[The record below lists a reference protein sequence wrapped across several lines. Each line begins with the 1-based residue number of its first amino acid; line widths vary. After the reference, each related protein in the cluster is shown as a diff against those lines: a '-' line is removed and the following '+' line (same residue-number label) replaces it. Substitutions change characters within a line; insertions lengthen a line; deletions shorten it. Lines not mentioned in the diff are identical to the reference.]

1 MLKCPQPEVKHV
13 TKQEAIDHFG
23 GVTGLAAALNIKP
36 QAVSQWKVIPAGR
49 QYELEVKTGGVLK
62 ADSKAA

>member
-1 MLKCPQPEVKHV
+1 V